1 MSRIF
6 DYYPSEWVPW
16 KGISREEFE
25 RVRNIKREEI
35 EKHANPDFHIR
46 VVPDDMI
53 EHIWLTDIYRR
64 MKASDEE
71 DKKTVFILPNP
82 APLYKRLAYLIN
94 ETRINL
100 RNVVIFAMDEWANQD
115 GVIAPE
121 EWPHGLFHA
130 LMEYFWNNIDP
141 ELRMPREQV
150 QGITNENLEAYGKMI
165 EDEGDADVCYTGPG
179 WTGHLAFIDPGAPE
193 FEGDFEEWK
202 KMGPRIVTLNPFTLA
217 QQSLFG
223 GFGMSGDLSVIPSKG
238 ATIGPKEIIA
248 AKERFDWNY
257 FVVDGT
263 NVSWQRFVT
272 RLAGHG
278 PVTPYVPTSLHQ
290 TLKTNFYI
298 SENAAQN
305 VEPIWE
311 KAY

>member
-6 DYYPSEWVPW
+6 DYYPSEWIPW

-64 MKASDEE
+64 MKASDKE
-71 DKKTVFILPNP
+71 DRKTVFILPNP

-121 EWPHGLFHA
+121 EWPHGLFYA
-130 LMEYFWNNIDP
+130 LLEY
-141 ELRMPREQV
+141 LLGQS
-150 QGITNENLEAYGKMI
+150 
-165 EDEGDADVCYTGPG
+165 GPG
-179 WTGHLAFIDPGAPE
+179 TSNAEGTGAWDYQRKPG
-193 FEGDFEEWK
+193 
-202 KMGPRIVTLNPFTLA
+202 
-217 QQSLFG
+217 SLREDDRRRGRCRCLLHRSRLDRTPGLHRSGSTGVRG
-223 GFGMSGDLSVIPSKG
+223 GF
-238 ATIGPKEIIA
+238 
-248 AKERFDWNY
+248 
-257 FVVDGT
+257 
-263 NVSWQRFVT
+263 
-272 RLAGHG
+272 
-278 PVTPYVPTSLHQ
+278 
-290 TLKTNFYI
+290 
-298 SENAAQN
+298 
-305 VEPIWE
+305 
-311 KAY
+311 